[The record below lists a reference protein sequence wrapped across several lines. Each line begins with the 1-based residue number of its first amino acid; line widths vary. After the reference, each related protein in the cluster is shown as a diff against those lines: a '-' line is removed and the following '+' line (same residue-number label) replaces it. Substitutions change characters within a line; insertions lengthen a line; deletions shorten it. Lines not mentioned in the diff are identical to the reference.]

1 MKKHVSGH
9 NQTFILVQIGQHVQ
23 LNEAIIILYHGNV
36 AAILARLDQFYIDSE
51 LLFGFDASAYIEL
64 NLIANIILLH
74 QSIISI
80 ILVCIR
86 FVVART
92 TIIPTAI
99 VVVVVIATAIVVIVI
114 IELLIVVDYL
124 FGAVV

>member
-36 AAILARLDQFYIDSE
+36 AAILARLDQFYIDGE

-86 FVVART
+86 FIVART

-99 VVVVVIATAIVVIVI
+99 VVVVIATAIVVIVI